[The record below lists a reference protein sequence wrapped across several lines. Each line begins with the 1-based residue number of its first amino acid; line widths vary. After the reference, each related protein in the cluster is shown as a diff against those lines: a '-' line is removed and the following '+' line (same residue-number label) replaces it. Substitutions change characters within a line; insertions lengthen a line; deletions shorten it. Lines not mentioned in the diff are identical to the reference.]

1 MKIRIPYYFNDFS
14 CIAGDCESTCCANW
28 EVVIDDESFKK
39 YKNIETDFKDVLKSN
54 LTKNS
59 EGENIFLLKED
70 RCSFLNKDNT
80 CNLYINLGKDSLCY
94 TCSKYPRF
102 IEDFLD
108 LREMGLSLS
117 CPEACR
123 IIIKEDSPIKF
134 NIEDNNEK
142 FIGNPSD
149 FDKDFLSSLL
159 QSRDLIFQILDDNT
173 LLFKEKITIIFEFA
187 SALQNKIDLDAIDEP
202 PLIINESSSFSKY
215 GFSKECLN
223 NLKKEVL
230 SGSNSTTYD
239 EILSYFEV
247 FKDFKTLNN
256 DYSLKILAS
265 LDFIKKNK
273 SLYLKK
279 RSLFEDYFKE
289 RNYMFK
295 NILVYFIFRYF
306 LKSFFD
312 FNSLNKIKL
321 AVVNLIM
328 IRELSIIYWIQ
339 NDSLTTA
346 QFVKILYTFS
356 KNIEHLE
363 ENISSMEEILS
374 EKNNFNL
381 ANILN
386 LIDFNI

>member
-1 MKIRIPYYFNDFS
+1 MKIRIPNYFNSFT

-28 EVVIDDESFKK
+28 EVVIDNDSFKK
-39 YKNIETDFKDVLKSN
+39 YENVETDFKDTLKSN

-123 IIIKEDSPIKF
+123 IIIKEDSPINF
-134 NIEDNNEK
+134 NIEDNDEK

-149 FDKDFLSSLL
+149 FDKNFLSNLL
-159 QSRDLIFQILDDNT
+159 QSRNLIFQILDDKT
-173 LLFKEKITIIFEFA
+173 LLFKEKISLIFKFT
-187 SALQNKIDLDAIDEP
+187 SAIQNKIDSDYIEEI
-202 PLIINESSSFSKY
+202 PLIINEYSSFSKDH
-215 GFSKECLN
+215 FLN
-223 NLKKEVL
+223 KSLHNLQQEV
-230 SGSNSTTYD
+230 NYD
-239 EILSYFEV
+239 KILSYFEV
-247 FKDFKTLNN
+247 FKDLKQLNN
-256 DYSLKILAS
+256 NDSLRILDA
-265 LDFIKKNK
+265 LTFLKEKKF
-273 SLYLKK
+273 LYLKK
-279 RSLFEDYFKE
+279 RSLFENYFKE

-321 AVVNLIM
+321 SLVNFIM

-339 NDSLTTA
+339 NNSLTTA
-346 QFVKILYTFS
+346 EFVKILYTFS

-363 ENISSMEEILS
+363 ENIDSMEELFS
-374 EKNNFNL
+374 NEDSFSL
-381 ANILN
+381 VNILN
-386 LIDFNI
+386 LVDFNI

>member
-1 MKIRIPYYFNDFS
+1 MKIRIPNYFNSFT

-28 EVVIDDESFKK
+28 EVVIDNDSFKK
-39 YKNIETDFKDVLKSN
+39 YENVETDFKDTLKSN

-123 IIIKEDSPIKF
+123 IIIKEDSPINF
-134 NIEDNNEK
+134 NIEDNDEK

-149 FDKDFLSSLL
+149 FDKNFLSNLL
-159 QSRDLIFQILDDNT
+159 QSRNLIFQILDDKT
-173 LLFKEKITIIFEFA
+173 LLFKEKISLIFKFT
-187 SALQNKIDLDAIDEP
+187 SAIQNKIDSDYIEEI
-202 PLIINESSSFSKY
+202 PLIINEYSSFSKDH
-215 GFSKECLN
+215 FLN
-223 NLKKEVL
+223 KSLHNLQQEV
-230 SGSNSTTYD
+230 NYD
-239 EILSYFEV
+239 KILSYFEV
-247 FKDFKTLNN
+247 FKDLKQLNN
-256 DYSLKILAS
+256 NDSLRILDA
-265 LDFIKKNK
+265 LTFLKEKKF
-273 SLYLKK
+273 LYLKK
-279 RSLFEDYFKE
+279 RSLFENYFKE

-321 AVVNLIM
+321 SLVNFIM

-339 NDSLTTA
+339 NNSLTTA
-346 QFVKILYTFS
+346 EFVKILYTFS

-363 ENISSMEEILS
+363 ENIDSMEELFS
-374 EKNNFNL
+374 NEDSFSL
-381 ANILN
+381 VNILN